1 MCIVLLLTITESSN
15 IITLINSINESRNC
29 YMLRDD
35 LLERLERLDEDA
47 YLLYPGEDRYRL
59 VIVGGSAL

>member
-1 MCIVLLLTITESSN
+1 
-15 IITLINSINESRNC
+15 
-29 YMLRDD
+29 MLRAD

-47 YLLYPGEDRYRL
+47 YLLYHGEDRYRL